1 MLVAN
6 ILKAKGSEVK
16 TIRPSETVQA
26 AAEKLVAEAVGALVV
41 VNGSR
46 SIEGIITERDVSRG
60 VAAFGRGV
68 HDLPVSRLMT
78 SSVVTCSAKDPIA
91 HVAKVMTE
99 RRMRHL
105 PVTEDDRLVGLVSIG
120 DVLKY
125 RLDEL
130 KLESL
135 VLRDIAIAAR
145 Q

>member
-16 TIRPSETVQA
+16 TIRPSETIQA

-41 VNGSR
+41 LSGSQE
-46 SIEGIITERDVSRG
+46 IEGIITERDISRG
-60 VAAFGRGV
+60 VAAYGRSV
-68 HDLPVSRLMT
+68 HDLPVSKLMT
-78 SSVVTCSAKDPIA
+78 SAVVTCSAKEPIA

-105 PVTEDDRLVGLVSIG
+105 PVTEGDRIVGLVSIG